1 VGAALVLGA
10 RRGGAL
16 LSLLILPLFV
26 PVLIFGV
33 GAVEAALTDVSARSQ
48 LLILGALTL
57 GALALAPWPAAA
69 ALRQAVE

>member
-1 VGAALVLGA
+1 LGA

-26 PVLIFGV
+26 PILIFGAS
-33 GAVEAALTDVSARSQ
+33 AVEAALTGLPARPQ
-48 LLILGALTL
+48 LLVLGAMAL

-69 ALRQAVE
+69 ALRQAAE